1 MPPFALSFE
10 NRKSTFLAP
19 HKFTLADI
27 AQLGERQTEDLKVPG
42 SIPGVG
48 NLFWILF
55 LQCEQ
60 VVGTRTS
67 YHGILAE
74 WLRRLIRNQLGTF
87 PREFE
92 SLRCRFLPRVQLLP

>member
-19 HKFTLADI
+19 HKFTFADI

-48 NLFWILF
+48 NAL
-55 LQCEQ
+55 
-60 VVGTRTS
+60 V
-67 YHGILAE
+67 A
-74 WLRRLIRNQLGTF
+74 QLVEH
-87 PREFE
+87 R
-92 SLRCRFLPRVQLLP
+92 SNKPRVGGSSPSWSMPVL